1 MKVHELKE
9 ILKNYDDTADV
20 FFFTGYSTIPYYEL
34 LDRQEVFNSGICTQ
48 GIAMEIEAAE
58 RLDTINTLILTPTGE
73 EFKQAKLNLNHWK
86 NYDNLSRAEYFN
98 QSKIKALIAQVK
110 KGEEMVAKKQS
121 AKTAQLYAY
130 SFDRKTWQGDFN
142 SREEAIQAAMNDE
155 HNKGCLVVYTG
166 IAKLYTPALKSETVL
181 EILKIE
187 ADEIAGIAAADWLK
201 LEDIS
206 EEACSELEKTLT
218 AAVMKWLEKHS
229 LKPDFYES
237 ISSVQAHGI
246 DDYFR
251 KK

>member
-9 ILKNYDDTADV
+9 ILNNYDDTADV

-34 LDRQEVFNSGICTQ
+34 LKRQEVFNLGDFTQ

-58 RLDTINTLILTPTGE
+58 RLDTINSLILTPTGE
-73 EFKQAKLNLNHWK
+73 EFKQAKLNLNHWE

-98 QSKIKALIAQVK
+98 QSKIKALVAQV
-110 KGEEMVAKKQS
+110 EMVAKKQS
-121 AKTAQLYAY
+121 TKTAQLYAY
-130 SFDRKTWQGDFN
+130 SFDRETWQGDFN
-142 SREEAIQAAMNDE
+142 SREEAMQAAMNDE

-181 EILKIE
+181 DILKIE

-246 DDYFR
+246 DDYF
-251 KK
+251 KKK

>member
-9 ILKNYDDTADV
+9 ILNNYDDTADV

-34 LDRQEVFNSGICTQ
+34 LNRQEVFNLGICTQ

-58 RLDTINTLILTPTGE
+58 RLDTINSLILTPTGE

-98 QSKIKALIAQVK
+98 QSKIKALVAQVE

-121 AKTAQLYAY
+121 TKTAQLYAY
-130 SFDRKTWQGDFN
+130 SFDRETWQGDFN
-142 SREEAIQAAMNDE
+142 SREEAMQAAMNDE

-181 EILKIE
+181 DILKIE

-246 DDYFR
+246 DDYF
-251 KK
+251 KKK

>member
-1 MKVHELKE
+1 MKVHE
-9 ILKNYDDTADV
+9 
-20 FFFTGYSTIPYYEL
+20 GYSTIPCYEL
-34 LDRQEVFNSGICTQ
+34 LDRQEIFNLGICTQ

-73 EFKQAKLNLNHWK
+73 EFKQAKL
-86 NYDNLSRAEYFN
+86 
-98 QSKIKALIAQVK
+98 
-110 KGEEMVAKKQS
+110 
-121 AKTAQLYAY
+121 
-130 SFDRKTWQGDFN
+130 
-142 SREEAIQAAMNDE
+142 
-155 HNKGCLVVYTG
+155 
-166 IAKLYTPALKSETVL
+166 YTPALKSETVL
-181 EILKIE
+181 DILKIE

-246 DDYFR
+246 DDYF
-251 KK
+251 KKK